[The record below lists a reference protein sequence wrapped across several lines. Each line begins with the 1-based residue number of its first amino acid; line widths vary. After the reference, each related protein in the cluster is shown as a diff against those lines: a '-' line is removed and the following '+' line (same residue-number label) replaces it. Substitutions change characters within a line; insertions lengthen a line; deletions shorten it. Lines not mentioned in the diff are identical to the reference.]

1 MDAWTLIA
9 YIYFVIE
16 NANFVLAV
24 SSIIGAIVVV
34 MFCIGVNDT
43 VSDDDVKER
52 LWWKAIKWYLVLL
65 AATIFTNVIVPDREQ
80 MRTLVGIE
88 IAARTARSEDAQR
101 IAKKGA
107 DALERLIDKLA
118 VEKEKAK
125 EH

>member
-9 YIYFVIE
+9 YLYFVIE
-16 NANFVLAV
+16 NASFVLAV
-24 SSIIGAIVVV
+24 SSVIGAIAVAI
-34 MFCIGVNDT
+34 FCVA
-43 VSDDDVKER
+43 VSDVAEDEQEKAE
-52 LWWKAIKWYLVLL
+52 LWWKAAKWYLVLL

-101 IAKKGA
+101 IAKKGV

-125 EH
+125 